1 MKYLYVHT
9 WGANYPERSILPFQL
24 ATAAAMMDN
33 EATIVFTMTSPQLL
47 KQGAAEA
54 IQPAEGMPNLAHFV
68 ELAREAGVKFLVCSG
83 GLDITGLKQEDLIE
97 VDGFMGGVTLN
108 ELAAEA
114 DVVMTF

>member
-1 MKYLYVHT
+1 MKYLYVHS
-9 WGANYPERSILPFQL
+9 WGADFPARSSLPFQL
-24 ATAAAMMDN
+24 ATAAAMMDH

-47 KQGAAEA
+47 QKGVAEA
-54 IQPAEGMPNLAHFV
+54 LKPAPEMPNLAHFI

-83 GLDITGLKQEDLIE
+83 GLDITGLKQDDLIE